1 MRAGAVPGR
10 AGVGRAPGTAW
21 VVPAVGGRPYRSRM
35 RMLHTSDWHLGRTL
49 HGVDLL
55 GHQAAFCD
63 HLVELVRAESVDAVV
78 VAGDVYDRA
87 VPPVEAVQLLA
98 ETLRRLSETT
108 VVVVTPGNHD
118 SAIRLGFGAELMRP
132 GVHLRARVADVGVPV
147 LLRDE
152 HGPVAVHAL
161 PYLDPDAART
171 ALVDVDAGGPLARSH
186 EAVVAAAMTRVRRD
200 VSARATGAASGERV
214 RSVVLAHAFVVG
226 GQASE
231 SERDIRVGGV
241 DAVPAGVFAGVDY
254 VALGHLHGPQ
264 AITFPLPDGAL
275 PDGALPDGAGRGWAD
290 RGAGGRGGADRADRA
305 PVLRYSGSPLAYSFS
320 EMHHRKSSVLVE
332 LGAGGVVGTEL
343 VPAPVPRRLAEVTGT
358 LGDLLGVVG
367 DGHEDDWLRAVV
379 TDPVR
384 PPELHARLK
393 ARFPH
398 LLVTEHRPPAGTAR
412 ARAAV
417 VTAAQDPV
425 DVAAQFVEH
434 VTGSAPTPDE
444 LGVLRA
450 AYESV
455 LAAERSA

>member
-1 MRAGAVPGR
+1 MGPAEVSAGGPTVLG
-10 AGVGRAPGTAW
+10 
-21 VVPAVGGRPYRSRM
+21 M

-63 HLVELVRAESVDAVV
+63 HLVDLVRAEAVEAVV
-78 VAGDVYDRA
+78 VSGDVYDRA

-98 ETLRRLSETT
+98 DVLRRLSETAA
-108 VVVVTPGNHD
+108 VVVTPGNHD
-118 SAIRLGFGAELMRP
+118 SAIRLGFAAELLRD
-132 GVHLRARVADVGVPV
+132 GVHLRARVADVGTPV
-147 LLRDE
+147 VLHDE

-161 PYLDPDAART
+161 PYLDPDVVRH
-171 ALVDVDAGGPLARSH
+171 ALADDDAEPLPRSH
-186 EAVVAAAMTRVRRD
+186 EAVMAAAMARVRRD
-200 VSARATGAASGERV
+200 ADARSAAAGARV
-214 RSVVLAHAFVVG
+214 RSVVMAHAFVVG
-226 GQASE
+226 GQSSD

-264 AITFPLPDGAL
+264 EIRFPGTDDA
-275 PDGALPDGAGRGWAD
+275 R
-290 RGAGGRGGADRADRA
+290 

-320 EMHHRKSSVLVE
+320 EMHHRKSTVLVE
-332 LGAGGVVGTEL
+332 LGPDGVTGTQV
-343 VPAPVPRRLAEVTGT
+343 VPAPVPRCLAEVTGT
-358 LGDLLGVVG
+358 LDELLGAAG

-379 TDPVR
+379 VDPVR

-412 ARAAV
+412 SRAAV
-417 VTAAQDPV
+417 VTATQDPV

-434 VTGSAPTPDE
+434 VTGTAPTADE
-444 LGVLRA
+444 LAVLRA
-450 AYESV
+450 AYEQV
-455 LAAERSA
+455 LADERSA